1 MKKFRSV
8 IAAAMA
14 AAMVLT
20 MTACDEE
27 VTSNNGGN
35 GGNGGVPSTGGTPG
49 QASGESSSTI
59 VVPKEEIVDS
69 GVVEA
74 IKQITDQLEEPDMK
88 VEKRIK
94 WLAWYPLEE
103 AVPAGEL
110 FKEVYGLPEGGDD
123 PSAAGHIFEWENVA
137 YADRYTKLATN
148 IQADMSPDLFPFE
161 GTDFPYGIIMN
172 RYQPVDDIL
181 DLSSEKWA
189 NAKDLMEQFKVGDKY
204 YCAFWEITIGS
215 LMWYKKSAIAEIGA
229 EDPQELFKQGKWDW
243 DAFLDIGRKWQQS
256 GEDKYL
262 YDGWG
267 AEDNFILSSGVP
279 MVSIENGKLKNNLHS
294 QEVERSIGLIN
305 TLQSENLLYPRHEV
319 NSYNIN
325 PRAWCNNLNLFFC
338 TGVWGYGGTGWNGKT
353 EKQPD
358 NYSSLSQ
365 EEKLNYDNKQ
375 PRDGLKDYRILYK
388 WPEDEIKV
396 VPFPKDPSA
405 DKYYVQMKQ
414 DSLMWVKGSTNRN
427 GVKAWIDCCATA
439 ALDPQTTEAAKQQNI
454 NDPTKQWTA
463 ELLDFLYPLYKLD
476 GSSPV
481 HVVAE
486 FKTGLGPSVY
496 DSQDGGSAV
505 ASLTSFPY
513 LSGSDTFVTLRDQHE
528 PAINAAIEDLNN
540 RLA

>member
-27 VTSNNGGN
+27 VTSNSGGN
-35 GGNGGVPSTGGTPG
+35 GGNGGVPSTGGAPG
-49 QASGESSSTI
+49 QSSTESSSAIATSRQ
-59 VVPKEEIVDS
+59 EYVDS
-69 GVVEA
+69 NVQEA
-74 IKQITDQLEEPDMK
+74 VKQIKDQLEEPDMK

-94 WLAWYPLEE
+94 WLAWYNLQE
-103 AVPAGEL
+103 AGPAGEL
-110 FKEVYGLPEGGDD
+110 FKEVYGIPETGDD
-123 PSAAGHIFEWENVA
+123 PDAAGNIFEWENVA

-181 DLSSEKWA
+181 DLSSAKWA
-189 NAKDLMEQFKVGDKY
+189 NAKGLMDQFKIGNKY
-204 YCAFWEITIGS
+204 YCAFYEVTLGS

-243 DAFLDIGRKWQQS
+243 DAFLDMGRKWQKS

-267 AEDNFILSSGVP
+267 SEDNFILSSGVP
-279 MVSIENGKLKNNLHS
+279 MVSIENGELKNNLRS
-294 QEVERSIGLIN
+294 QAVERSIGLIN
-305 TLQSENLLYPRHEV
+305 TLQSENLLYPRHEI

-338 TGVWGYGGTGWNGKT
+338 TGVWGYEGSGWNGETDK
-353 EKQPD
+353 E
-358 NYSSLSQ
+358 L
-365 EEKLNYDNKQ
+365 DNKS

-439 ALDPQTTEAAKQQNI
+439 ALDPNTTEAAKQQAI
-454 NDPTKQWTA
+454 NDPTKQWTK
-463 ELLDFLYPLYKLD
+463 EILDFLYPLYKLD

-481 HVVAE
+481 NVVAE

-505 ASLTSFPY
+505 ASLTNYVY

-528 PAINAAIEDLNN
+528 PAINAAIKDLND
-540 RLA
+540 RLATA